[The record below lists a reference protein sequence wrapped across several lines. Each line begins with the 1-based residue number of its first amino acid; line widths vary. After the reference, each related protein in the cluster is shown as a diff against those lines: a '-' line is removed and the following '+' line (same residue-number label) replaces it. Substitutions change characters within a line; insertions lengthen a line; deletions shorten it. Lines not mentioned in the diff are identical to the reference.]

1 MFHLGQIFVFW
12 RLINKNALKWF
23 LLVICEEHALRRS
36 TNRLGETTPHCVFWL
51 RREGQQM
58 SNAEQHFQKQSLEV
72 FFSKSCSQIFL
83 NIHRKHLC
91 WIPFLMKLSTFRPET
106 LLERDSN
113 IGVFRLQNFVRTPF
127 LKNSSE
133 LNLGNNCLEICFWT
147 VAFKTILAQL
157 QKYQSLSNKSFK
169 HNSTLIPSLCLIPT
183 LSFWT

>member
-1 MFHLGQIFVFW
+1 
-12 RLINKNALKWF
+12 
-23 LLVICEEHALRRS
+23 
-36 TNRLGETTPHCVFWL
+36 
-51 RREGQQM
+51 M

-91 WIPFLMKLSTFRPET
+91 WILVLMKLPAFRPET

-113 IGVFRLQNFVRTPF
+113 IGVFPVAKFCQNSF

-133 LNLGNNCLEICFWT
+133 LNLGSNCLEICFWT

-169 HNSTLIPSLCLIPT
+169 HNSTPIPSLYLTAT
-183 LSFWT
+183 LSF